1 MHVNNEIGAIEPV
14 EQAGEII
21 QRKNPGALFHVDA
34 VQSYGKIPIR
44 PAQWGISLLSVSGH
58 KIHGPKG
65 AGFLYI
71 REKTK
76 IEPLSYGGGQQS
88 GMRSGTLNVPGIA
101 GLGEAAWEMHEN
113 LEENRERLY
122 QLRED
127 FAGRVTG
134 IEGIVINGRSGRGSA
149 PHIVSVSIP
158 GVRSEVMLHA
168 LEAEGI
174 YVSAGS
180 ACSSHRT
187 AGSATLRA
195 AGLPPQ
201 LLDATL
207 RFSFSV
213 STSREEIDYTVEK
226 MRELVPQLR
235 RYT

>member
-1 MHVNNEIGAIEPV
+1 
-14 EQAGEII
+14 
-21 QRKNPGALFHVDA
+21 
-34 VQSYGKIPIR
+34 
-44 PAQWGISLLSVSGH
+44 
-58 KIHGPKG
+58 
-65 AGFLYI
+65 
-71 REKTK
+71 
-76 IEPLSYGGGQQS
+76 
-88 GMRSGTLNVPGIA
+88 
-101 GLGEAAWEMHEN
+101 
-113 LEENRERLY
+113 
-122 QLRED
+122 
-127 FAGRVTG
+127 
-134 IEGIVINGRSGRGSA
+134 
-149 PHIVSVSIP
+149 
-158 GVRSEVMLHA
+158 MLHA

-213 STSREEIDYTVEK
+213 STSMEEIDYTVEK

>member
-1 MHVNNEIGAIEPV
+1 
-14 EQAGEII
+14 
-21 QRKNPGALFHVDA
+21 
-34 VQSYGKIPIR
+34 
-44 PAQWGISLLSVSGH
+44 
-58 KIHGPKG
+58 
-65 AGFLYI
+65 
-71 REKTK
+71 
-76 IEPLSYGGGQQS
+76 
-88 GMRSGTLNVPGIA
+88 
-101 GLGEAAWEMHEN
+101 MHEN

>member
-127 FAGRVTG
+127 FVGRVTG

-213 STSREEIDYTVEK
+213 STSMEEIDYTVEK